1 MASTRALLALL
12 ALALAALAPT
22 PAAAHGTAHY
32 GDDAQPPAAELHWAE
47 RHMREEHHI
56 YNFDAGAF
64 FHLHDF
70 DNSGTWTRDEVLR
83 TYGLEQPDS
92 TADDAAKE
100 KVWKAVSDLVGGRFG
115 GITLAEFQAFS
126 RSGGTLPDLGWGP
139 GHHGDAEYEYEIH
152 HYEKY
157 HNEDSTEAELN
168 HPEDIEHFKMHD
180 QEEDEAMAQ
189 AVLELKPIIEQNIP
203 LKFRPQA

>member
-12 ALALAALAPT
+12 ALALAALAPR
-22 PAAAHGTAHY
+22 PAAAHGTPHY
-32 GDDAQPPAAELHWAE
+32 GDDGQEPAAALHWAE

-92 TADDAAKE
+92 TADDAAKD

-126 RSGGTLPDLGWGP
+126 RGGGTLPDLGVWTSRSCRFPCCCPYTGC
-139 GHHGDAEYEYEIH
+139 
-152 HYEKY
+152 
-157 HNEDSTEAELN
+157 
-168 HPEDIEHFKMHD
+168 
-180 QEEDEAMAQ
+180 
-189 AVLELKPIIEQNIP
+189 
-203 LKFRPQA
+203 